1 MNKLFHIKTYGC
13 QMNFYDSTRISELL
27 KPMGYD
33 ESDSP
38 ESCDLIILNTCH
50 IREKASEKMYSDIGR
65 LSIMKQNRKKT
76 GDDLKIVITGCVAQ
90 AEGKEI
96 LNRNRDV
103 DIVVGPQTY
112 HKLPELLKRNEKFV
126 LNDFPDESKFDF
138 LPFTNKTQS
147 SAFVTIQ
154 EGCDKFCSFC
164 VVPYTRGSEFS
175 RTVNEI
181 TYEIEHLVRNGVKEI
196 TLLGQNVS
204 SYHGLY
210 KSRENKS
217 VYSLSDLIQHIS
229 NIEGLQRI
237 RYLTSHPSDITD
249 ELIKEHGNN
258 YKLMPYLH
266 LPIQSGS
273 NKILKKMN
281 RKHTKESYI
290 ELIKKV
296 RTARNDLAIS
306 SDFIVGFPGETNK
319 DFEDTLE
326 VVKEINFAS
335 SYSFKYSPRPG
346 TPASL
351 MKNHVKEETKKK
363 RLQILQKELNNQQE
377 IFNNS
382 FLGKELSVLFEKK
395 GKKKN
400 QFVGKSQYLQ
410 PVHVISKESIIGEI
424 HNVGIHNKT
433 SHSLHGNLK
442 I

>member
-1 MNKLFHIKTYGC
+1 M
-13 QMNFYDSTRISELL
+13 
-27 KPMGYD
+27 
-33 ESDSP
+33 
-38 ESCDLIILNTCH
+38 
-50 IREKASEKMYSDIGR
+50 
-65 LSIMKQNRKKT
+65 
-76 GDDLKIVITGCVAQ
+76 
-90 AEGKEI
+90 
-96 LNRNRDV
+96 

-138 LPFTNKTQS
+138 LPLTNKTQS

-351 MKNHVKEETKKK
+351 MKNHVKEETKTKGYRSCK
-363 RLQILQKELNNQQE
+363 RIK
-377 IFNNS
+377 
-382 FLGKELSVLFEKK
+382 
-395 GKKKN
+395 
-400 QFVGKSQYLQ
+400 
-410 PVHVISKESIIGEI
+410 
-424 HNVGIHNKT
+424 
-433 SHSLHGNLK
+433 
-442 I
+442 